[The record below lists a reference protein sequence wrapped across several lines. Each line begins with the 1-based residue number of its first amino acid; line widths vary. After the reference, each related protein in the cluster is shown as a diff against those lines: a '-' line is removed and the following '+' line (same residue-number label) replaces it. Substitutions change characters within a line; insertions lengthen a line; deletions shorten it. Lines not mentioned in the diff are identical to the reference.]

1 MKPNRER
8 ELATMH
14 TRTGRQTDMV
24 PVAALGYAPSGKGV
38 TGAGPAPRTDEALRP
53 ANAVQVV
60 GALLFRGEATLKFKK
75 GPRPLLLCEWVA
87 RLYVIGQRGR
97 IVVGNFAA
105 RHDHISHPLTYRAPL
120 RTTPSVFL
128 RACEKI
134 RLWERACPRNI
145 NANM

>member
-1 MKPNRER
+1 M
-8 ELATMH
+8 
-14 TRTGRQTDMV
+14 

-53 ANAVQVV
+53 ANAVQVG

-87 RLYVIGQRGR
+87 RLDASGS
-97 IVVGNFAA
+97 AA
-105 RHDHISHPLTYRAPL
+105 GSWCGTSPCAMTISHPLTYRAPL

-134 RLWERACPRNI
+134 RLWERACPRYI